1 MLASDSPIQA
11 TKPKIAEFPVPRLGL
26 SRVARAG
33 SPPVDWASRPKEG
46 SESRRVNATATL
58 LPAVSHPT
66 KEGLHPCSREI
77 FTIALGLANW
87 FACFFLTV
95 THKCFKHTLF

>member
-58 LPAVSHPT
+58 QAISRPT
-66 KEGLHPCSREI
+66 KEAADPRSREI

-87 FACFFLTV
+87 FACFFLDSYPQM
-95 THKCFKHTLF
+95 F

>member
-33 SPPVDWASRPKEG
+33 SPPVDWASRPWAS

-58 LPAVSHPT
+58 QAISRLT
-66 KEGLHPCSREI
+66 KEAPDPRSGEI
-77 FTIALGLANW
+77 FRIVPGLASW
-87 FACFFLTV
+87 FACFFLDSYPQM
-95 THKCFKHTLF
+95 F